1 MIAIIIMER
10 LMIVNIITNNTND
23 IINNNNIGIKKQ
35 YLFLEI
41 VFMIKAIMMEIILS
55 IIKTIMISIHVKGKL
70 LGDYKVQ
77 TNLAPLLFTDG
88 RVCTKSVVL

>member
-23 IINNNNIGIKKQ
+23 IINNNIGIKKQ